1 MKKRSLT
8 SYRNSD
14 LDRAKPRKRLFH
26 SFINNKLK
34 QPKRHHSDTGLVEDR
49 TSSTTI
55 VRIIAGILM
64 VHVVV
69 IGGLLVRGN
78 LVKSNTGL
86 AVTPGVTPPPTA
98 PAATQ
103 PAEQAVV
110 PGPVNMNA
118 VLTPATTVPAPQPM
132 PAQTHI
138 TQATAPPSPAQ
149 TAPVQP
155 VISQPQ
161 QAPVVATPTAAP
173 AQPANTTLTKH
184 MVASG
189 DTWDNVAMQYSITV
203 NELKAANPQAAANA
217 NLFTGTYLS
226 VPVSADSAAGQA
238 AMAAQQQAAEEARGT
253 VHVVKKGETLGVI
266 ARKYRISLKKLYSLN
281 NLTEKDARRIQP
293 GRELKVGE

>member
-1 MKKRSLT
+1 MKKRHLT

-14 LDRAKPRKRLFH
+14 LDRAKPKKRLFH
-26 SFINNKLK
+26 SFINNNLK
-34 QPKRHHSDTGLVEDR
+34 QPKKHHSDTGLVEDR

-98 PAATQ
+98 PAQSEAV
-103 PAEQAVV
+103 PVV

-118 VLTPATTVPAPQPM
+118 VLTPTTAVPTPQPT
-132 PAQTHI
+132 PTQVHI
-138 TQATAPPSPAQ
+138 TQASATPSPAQ
-149 TAPVQP
+149 TQPVQP

-161 QAPVVATPTAAP
+161 QAAPVVVAP
-173 AQPANTTLTKH
+173 ATEPVQPANTAIVKH

-189 DTWDNVAMQYSITV
+189 DNWNSVAVQYGVTV
-203 NELKAANPQAAANA
+203 SELKAANPQAAANA
-217 NLFTGTYLS
+217 NLFTGTYLD
-226 VPVSADSAAGQA
+226 VPVPTTSAAGQA

-281 NLTEKDARRIQP
+281 GLTEKDARRIQP

>member
-26 SFINNKLK
+26 SFINKNLK
-34 QPKRHHSDTGLVEDR
+34 QPKKHHSDTGLVEDR

-86 AVTPGVTPPPTA
+86 AVSPGVTPPPAA
-98 PAATQ
+98 PAR
-103 PAEQAVV
+103 PAEPAVV

-118 VLTPATTVPAPQPM
+118 VLTPAATVPTPQPT
-132 PAQTHI
+132 PTQVHI
-138 TQATAPPSPAQ
+138 TQASATPIPAQ
-149 TAPVQP
+149 TGPVQP

-161 QAPVVATPTAAP
+161 QPAPVAATPAP
-173 AQPANTTLTKH
+173 VQPANTTIVKH

-189 DTWDNVAMQYSITV
+189 DNWSSVAVQYGVTV
-203 NELKAANPQAAANA
+203 NELKAANPAAATNA
-217 NLFTGTYLS
+217 NLFTGTYLD
-226 VPVSADSAAGQA
+226 VPVAVNSAAGQA
-238 AMAAQQQAAEEARGT
+238 AVAAREQAEEEARGT

>member
-26 SFINNKLK
+26 SFINNNLK
-34 QPKRHHSDTGLVEDR
+34 QPKKHHSDTGLVEDR

-86 AVTPGVTPPPTA
+86 AVTPGVAPPPTA
-98 PAATQ
+98 PARVEEA
-103 PAEQAVV
+103 AVV

-118 VLTPATTVPAPQPM
+118 VLTPAATVPAPQPT
-132 PAQTHI
+132 PAQVHI
-138 TQATAPPSPAQ
+138 TQATTTPVAAP
-149 TAPVQP
+149 TGPVQA

-161 QAPVVATPTAAP
+161 QAAPTVAVPTPAP
-173 AQPANTTLTKH
+173 TPAANTAIVKH

-189 DTWDNVAMQYSITV
+189 DNWNSVAVQYGVTV
-203 NELKAANPQAAANA
+203 NELKAANPQAATNA
-217 NLFTGTYLS
+217 NLFTGTYLD
-226 VPVSADSAAGQA
+226 VPVAADSAAGQA
-238 AMAAQQQAAEEARGT
+238 AMAAQEQAAEEARGT

-281 NLTEKDARRIQP
+281 GLTEKDARRIQP